1 MVMTDMAAIACKT
14 MVTAANTTGVQS
26 ITPTLG
32 GVVLGSDWLLLSV
45 LALVVSTIALSL
57 LYMLASFLRNT
68 ALLTWTKFELFQV
81 FGTVAIMV
89 FFGTTLLGIC
99 TFDMSWLNPQSQQNP
114 HGYPVGINMYQIIDD
129 YFSKMQEVG
138 YTIFLYIMYISKI
151 LTYMSRLTV
160 MSSPL
165 GVGSNENPL
174 ETMGQL
180 NSLIFIMLSGFITSF
195 LMLQLQMRM
204 LDYLAFA
211 CLGFLFPFGIFL
223 RCFEPT
229 RSFGGTLLGISVSL
243 FLFYPILMVFN
254 DYVMYAQLSAITAE
268 QKSYIQAADTASK
281 SNETGKPDAGTQMGA
296 LWGGFNSFSEL
307 LADGVLIFVKPVMV
321 YFVGAVMLPVINFIV
336 LVEITRGTTAF
347 MGDELDV
354 SNLTRLI

>member
-129 YFSKMQEVG
+129 YFSKMQEAG
-138 YTIFLYIMYISKI
+138 YLIFGGIMYVSKI

-180 NSLIFIMLSGFITSF
+180 NSLIFVMMSGFTTSF
-195 LMLQLQMRM
+195 LLLQLQMRM
-204 LDYLAFA
+204 LEYIALA
-211 CLGFLFPFGIFL
+211 CIGFLFPFGIFL

-229 RSFGGTLLGISVSL
+229 RSFGGTLLGLSVSL

-254 DYVMYAQLSAITAE
+254 DYVMYAPLSALVNE
-268 QKSYIQAADTASK
+268 QAGLVKDADGKVLANSTGQDGAGT
-281 SNETGKPDAGTQMGA
+281 ETGGIFGSID
-296 LWGGFNSFSEL
+296 SFTEL
-307 LADGVLIFVKPVMV
+307 IADFVLIFIKPIMV